1 MKLPVWWRLLPVL
14 LALSASLPTVQAQ
27 GVTTPTLDRIREHGA
42 IYIAYRESSIPFSYM
57 VGDEV
62 VGYSTDICERIVG
75 AIREKLGIPALKVV
89 QVPTTSFSRILMLM
103 TGSIDLE
110 CGSTTNTKIRQ
121 QRIGFSVTTFVS
133 GVKTLVRK
141 ESGIERIN
149 DLAGKVVVT
158 TSGTTTER
166 LVKTLLAARNLPAA
180 RAKTASKHPESFA
193 MVVSRQADAF
203 VLDEPLLAGLLA
215 NSPDAGQ
222 LKLLEENFGFEPYAI
237 GMRRD
242 DPEFKKLVDDTIIG
256 MMKSG
261 ELEKLYNKWFMSP
274 IPPNNIN
281 LQMPMSEMLR
291 ELLRNPSDA
300 GI

>member
-1 MKLPVWWRLLPVL
+1 MKLHAWWRLLPVL
-14 LALSASLPTVQAQ
+14 LPLWASLASAQ
-27 GVTTPTLDRIREHGA
+27 GVITPTLDRIREHGA
-42 IYIAYRESSIPFSYM
+42 IYIGHREASIPFSYM
-57 VGDEV
+57 SGDEA
-62 VGYSTDICERIVG
+62 VGYSADICDRIVG
-75 AIREKLGIPALKVV
+75 AVREKLGIPTLKVV
-89 QVPTTSFSRILMLM
+89 QVPTTSFSRLLLLM
-103 TGSIDLE
+103 TGTIDLE

-274 IPPNNIN
+274 IPPNNVN

-291 ELLRNPSDA
+291 DLLRNPSDA

>member
-1 MKLPVWWRLLPVL
+1 MKLPAWWRLLPVL
-14 LALSASLPTVQAQ
+14 LALFASLPAAQAQ

-42 IYIAYRESSIPFSYM
+42 IYVAHREASIPFSYM

-62 VGYSTDICERIVG
+62 VGYSADICERIVG
-75 AIREKLGIPALKVV
+75 AVREKLGIPALKVV

-103 TGSIDLE
+103 TGTVDLE

-121 QRIGFSVTTFVS
+121 QRIGFSVATFVS
-133 GVKTLVRK
+133 GVKALVRK
-141 ESGIERIN
+141 DSGIERN
-149 DLAGKVVVT
+149 ADLSGKVVVT

-166 LVKTLLAARNLPAA
+166 LVKTVLAARNLPAA
-180 RAKTASKHPESFA
+180 RAKTASKHSESFA
-193 MVVSRQADAF
+193 MVVSGQADAF
-203 VLDEPLLAGLLA
+203 VLDEPIIAGLLA
-215 NSPDAGQ
+215 NSPDAGK
-222 LKLLEENFGFEPYAI
+222 LKLLEENFGFEPYGI

-242 DPEFKKLVDDTIIG
+242 DPEFKKLVDDTIVG

-261 ELEKLYNKWFMSP
+261 EMERLYSKWFMSP
-274 IPPNNIN
+274 IPPNNVN
-281 LQMPMSEMLR
+281 LQIPMSEMLR